1 MQILLRSQSV
11 DAEVNIKMKV
21 NINSQLGFIIG
32 FLLPLPLKFTGIN
45 LYAGELVLLVFIIMN
60 TNKICNFFSDFK
72 SFLQIWIWNYFLIIC
87 ISVYGMFIGDFALHL
102 KSAFQYGVC
111 LLIIFP
117 GFSFLIFYYKKTFLY
132 GSYFGLLISCTF
144 LSYAYFAD
152 IYLFKEFFSYNVTGG
167 FFKRMGLTSVNDYAI
182 MLLVCSFIII
192 SFEEKLIFKFSF
204 LLITLYLILMTGSRV
219 SIVGFMLLIILA
231 NHAKRVNLP
240 QKLIVSTITMT
251 LLILSYEHVA
261 GLSRLMQNSIY
272 DSERH
277 LLFIDGINFLNS
289 YPLGTGLLQYFNP
302 KNGYPV
308 HNFYLLALIEL
319 GIFWGLLFVL
329 SIIVTLCVCVD
340 FKPSIR
346 AVPLIILLMI
356 FSTITHTY
364 DKFLWYFPGIV
375 LSITMRLRQTNSYLM
390 HGEGQTSA

>member
-1 MQILLRSQSV
+1 MQILLRFQSGHV
-11 DAEVNIKMKV
+11 EVNIKMKA
-21 NINSQLGFIIG
+21 NLNSQLGFIIG

-45 LYAGELVLLVFIIMN
+45 LYAGELLLLVFILMN
-60 TNKICNFFSDFK
+60 THKIYDFFSGFK
-72 SFLQIWIWNYFLIIC
+72 SFLQIWIWNYFLIIF
-87 ISVYGMFIGDFALHL
+87 ISLYGMFLGDFALHL
-102 KSAFQYGVC
+102 KSAFQYGAC
-111 LLIIFP
+111 LLIILP
-117 GFSFLIFYYKKTFLY
+117 GFSFLVFYYKKSFLR
-132 GSYFGLLISCTF
+132 GSYFGLLIACTF

-152 IYLFKEFFSYNVTGG
+152 IYLFKEFLNYNVTGG
-167 FFKRMGLTSVNDYAI
+167 FFKRIGLTSVNDYAV

-192 SFEEKLIFKFSF
+192 SFEENFIFKFSF
-204 LLITLYLILMTGSRV
+204 LLISLYLILMTGSRV

-240 QKLIVSTITMT
+240 QKLLVSTIAMT
-251 LLILSYEHVA
+251 FLILSYEHIA

-272 DSERH
+272 DSERR

-308 HNFYLLALIEL
+308 HNFFLLALIEL
-319 GIFWGLLFVL
+319 GIFGGLLFVF
-329 SIIVTLCVCVD
+329 SILVTFCVCVD
-340 FKPSIR
+340 FKPSLR
-346 AVPLIILLMI
+346 AVPLIMLLMI

-375 LSITMRLRQTNSYLM
+375 LSITMRRRQADRYHMS
-390 HGEGQTSA
+390 GGVQTSA